1 VRKIHPIRGRD
12 LQVTPRVTPGPT
24 PSAVA
29 RLASYYGN
37 GAARGTPL
45 LRANMV
51 ASADGA
57 AALSGRSG
65 GLSGPA
71 DRMVFT
77 VLRSLAD
84 LILVG
89 AGTVRTERYRPVQ
102 AAEIWTGLRPRD
114 APVPPIAVVSGR
126 LDLDPES
133 KLLTAAAPG
142 AQTIV
147 ITTAAAP
154 PEQRAAIART
164 CRVIE
169 AGQDRVDLT
178 AAVNALHRLGY
189 ASILTEG
196 GPSLLGYLDEAG
208 LIDELCMTT
217 SPVLAAGPAGRI
229 TVSPSPLAVPLSL
242 VHVLHDDGFLF
253 SRYQRRRE

>member
-1 VRKIHPIRGRD
+1 VRKIHPVLGPD
-12 LQVTPRVTPGPT
+12 LQVAPRVTPGPT
-24 PSAVA
+24 PAGVA
-29 RLASYYGN
+29 ELASYYRN
-37 GAARGTPL
+37 GAARRTPV

-57 AALSGRSG
+57 ASLDGRSG

-71 DRMVFT
+71 DRMLFT

-89 AGTVRTERYRPVQ
+89 AGTVRAEGYRPVR
-102 AAEIWTGLRPRD
+102 ATSIWSGLRPAG

-126 LDLDPES
+126 LDLDPDS
-133 KLLTAAAPG
+133 RLLTAAAPG

-154 PEQRAAIART
+154 PEQRAAIAKHA
-164 CRVIE
+164 RVIE
-169 AGQDRVDLT
+169 AGCDKLDLRL
-178 AAVNALHRLGY
+178 AIAALHELGY

-196 GPSLLGYLDEAG
+196 GPALLGHLVAAD
-208 LIDELCMTT
+208 LLDELCLTT
-217 SPVLAAGPAGRI
+217 SPVLAAGSADRIVTMAAGS
-229 TVSPSPLAVPLSL
+229 TSQLSL

-253 SRYQRRRE
+253 TRYRRE